1 MYAATVESGNRDAIA
16 LCPDVK
22 DAPSRICFVVQ
33 KEAMGAKADCR
44 KGRHCDYTPFKEP
57 IRQEDDDP
65 RPLVQQYDICFHA
78 DITSRGA
85 SELLQTTA
93 AWVSSSGAP
102 AEASKLSE
110 VVYDILD
117 LADVDLPRALA
128 EFGPCIQQWCPVF
141 PITHLTGGVDDL
153 AQQGPRRDKLR
164 QPLLLLC
171 LWLVTRRTC
180 MQEDHT
186 TQCQLYR
193 TLKQILALLQ
203 SEEHIGLE
211 TLQISMLLTV
221 YEVGHAMSKQAFQTL
236 SASVSI
242 LKLLDLSTP
251 NPTLESYLSW
261 LKSSLLM
268 LDTTLS
274 ITTIPPGFP
283 LTILPSDPLSLLL
296 ASTLTPTIPPH
307 PLTPSATSPRKTHI
321 RSAAAL
327 ATSHVLSYLHTL
339 THDLPLSASYTAVD
353 SKINMCISLL
363 IDKPQP
369 HSWLHCD
376 AIALAFCAHILLQAT
391 QTRYLHGSGAA
402 AGDVVVQSAEHV
414 KAQLALSVSRRM
426 AWDMV
431 RVGMQRIGSEEEIAE
446 LPFAGLCCV
455 IRAGVAVLETG
466 EWVEARDVVTDEED
480 EMRVFRRLVE
490 WFGRRWGVGRGYLA
504 RVDEV
509 LRRRPLRV

>member
-1 MYAATVESGNRDAIA
+1 
-16 LCPDVK
+16 
-22 DAPSRICFVVQ
+22 
-33 KEAMGAKADCR
+33 MGAKDDYR

-65 RPLVQQYDICFHA
+65 RPLVQHYDTCFHA

-85 SELLQTTA
+85 SELLQATA
-93 AWVSSSGAP
+93 ACVSSGGAP
-102 AEASKLSE
+102 TEASKLSE
-110 VVYDILD
+110 VVYDMLD
-117 LADVDLPRALA
+117 LGDVDLPWALA

-141 PITHLTGGVDDL
+141 PTTYLTGGIDDL

-203 SEEHIGLE
+203 PEEHIGLE
-211 TLQISMLLTV
+211 TLQISMLLAV
-221 YEVGHAMSKQAFQTL
+221 YEVGHGMSKQAFQTL
-236 SASVSI
+236 SASVSM
-242 LKLLDLSTP
+242 LKLLDLSNP
-251 NPTLESYLSW
+251 NPTLKHNLSW
-261 LKSSLLM
+261 LKSSILM
-268 LDTTLS
+268 LDNTLS
-274 ITTIPPGFP
+274 ITALSLGFP
-283 LTILPSDPLSLLL
+283 LTILPSDPLSLSL
-296 ASTLTPTIPPH
+296 ASTLAPTIPP
-307 PLTPSATSPRKTHI
+307 PPPTTDATSPRKVHI
-321 RSAAAL
+321 RSAVAI

-339 THDLPLSASYTAVD
+339 THNLPLSASYADVD
-353 SKINMCISLL
+353 SKINTCINLL

-391 QTRYLHGSGAA
+391 QTRYLHSAVA
-402 AGDVVVQSAEHV
+402 THVLPSAEHL
-414 KAQLALSVSRRM
+414 KAHLALSVSRRM

-455 IRAGVAVLETG
+455 VRAGLAVLETDK
-466 EWVEARDVVTDEED
+466 WVEERDGEGRGVATSEEV
-480 EMRVFRRLVE
+480 RVFRRLVE
-490 WFGRRWGVGRGYLA
+490 WFGKRWGVGKGYLA

-509 LRRRPLRV
+509 LERRGLRV